1 MLGFISD
8 LHLDPNENKRTEA
21 FLNFLSN
28 DCIKYEALFILGDLF
43 EYWVGDDDNS
53 SLAVQ
58 VKKSLKK
65 YSNQGNK
72 IYFTHGNRD
81 FLIGSMFAKDGGIQ
95 IIKDQYIMAH
105 SGKKI
110 MLSHGDVF
118 CTDDHEYQDLK
129 SRIRSKKWVDDF
141 LSQPLSER
149 IVIAEDMRSKSK
161 DASSNKPENIMD
173 TNNDSIDHC
182 IKHNNLD
189 LLIHG
194 HTHRPEIK
202 KLSNGSMKVVLG
214 SWEDEGWVFEYDH
227 DHFDLKSFSI

>member
-21 FLNFLSN
+21 FLDLLSN

-53 SLAVQ
+53 PLAIQ

-65 YSNQGNK
+65 YANQGNK
-72 IYFTHGNRD
+72 IYFIHGNRD
-81 FLIGSMFAKDGGIQ
+81 FLIGSEFAKDSGVQ
-95 IIKDQYIMAH
+95 IIKDQHIMEY

-118 CTDDHEYQDLK
+118 CTDDQEYQNLK
-129 SRIRSKKWVDDF
+129 SRIRSKKWVDNF
-141 LSQPLSER
+141 LSQPLDKR
-149 IVIAEDMRSKSK
+149 IAIAEDMRSKSK

-214 SWEDEGWVFEYDH
+214 SWEDEGWVFEYDYN
-227 DHFDLKSFSI
+227 HFDLKSFSI

>member
-58 VKKSLKK
+58 VKKSLKN
-65 YSNQGNK
+65 YSNQENK

-81 FLIGSMFAKDGGIQ
+81 FLIGSKFAKDSGIQ
-95 IIKDQYIMAH
+95 IITDQYIMTH
-105 SGKKI
+105 SGKTI

-141 LSQPLSER
+141 LNQPLNER
-149 IVIAEDMRSKSK
+149 IAIAEDMRSKSK

-173 TNNDSIDHC
+173 TNKDSIDHC

-202 KLSNGSMKVVLG
+202 KLSNGSIKVVLG

>member
-53 SLAVQ
+53 SLAVE

-72 IYFTHGNRD
+72 IYFIHGNRD
-81 FLIGSMFAKDGGIQ
+81 FLIGSKFAKDSGIQ
-95 IIKDQYIMAH
+95 IIKDQYIMTH

-129 SRIRSKKWVDDF
+129 SRIRSKKWIDDF
-141 LSQPLSER
+141 LSQPLNER
-149 IVIAEDMRSKSK
+149 IAIAEDMRSKSK

-173 TNNDSIDHC
+173 TNKDSIDHC

-202 KLSNGSMKVVLG
+202 KLSNGTIKVVLG